1 MDIQNLISLN
11 IPHRN
16 NELSMKYKVNLNQEI
31 VIIFSSILVAL
42 ASSLLNLYPD
52 LNFQNP
58 YIHGQG
64 YDDDLITSVST
75 STNASSISSAN
86 RSGIMSEDM
95 VQHFTISCNDFK
107 KLFDALSVLD
117 IGNQVSE
124 KSINQTTLD
133 DVENIFNIYSGNCS
147 ELDEYEFE

>member
-1 MDIQNLISLN
+1 MSL
-11 IPHRN
+11 
-16 NELSMKYKVNLNQEI
+16 KYKVNLNQEI
-31 VIIFSSILVAL
+31 VIISSSILVVLVSA
-42 ASSLLNLYPD
+42 LLNLYSD
-52 LNFQNP
+52 LNFQNS

-64 YDDDLITSVST
+64 SDDDLITSDSTNT
-75 STNASSISSAN
+75 STSSISSAN
-86 RSGIMSEDM
+86 LSGIMSEDM

-117 IGNQVSE
+117 ISNELSE

-133 DVENIFNIYSGNCS
+133 DVENIFNIYAGNCS

>member
-1 MDIQNLISLN
+1 LSL
-11 IPHRN
+11 
-16 NELSMKYKVNLNQEI
+16 KYKVNLNQEI
-31 VIIFSSILVAL
+31 VIISSSILVVLVSA
-42 ASSLLNLYPD
+42 LLNLYSD
-52 LNFQNP
+52 LNFQNS

-64 YDDDLITSVST
+64 SDDDLITSDSTNT
-75 STNASSISSAN
+75 STSSISSAN
-86 RSGIMSEDM
+86 LSGIMSEDM

-117 IGNQVSE
+117 ISNELSE

-133 DVENIFNIYSGNCS
+133 DVENIFNIYAGNCS

>member
-1 MDIQNLISLN
+1 
-11 IPHRN
+11 
-16 NELSMKYKVNLNQEI
+16 MKYKVNLNQEI
-31 VIIFSSILVAL
+31 VILSSSMLVAL
-42 ASSLLNLYPD
+42 VSALLNLYPD
-52 LNFQNP
+52 SNFQNP

-64 YDDDLITSVST
+64 GNDDDLIASN
-75 STNASSISSAN
+75 STNTNTSSISSAN

-133 DVENIFNIYSGNCS
+133 DVENIFNIYAGNCS

>member
-1 MDIQNLISLN
+1 
-11 IPHRN
+11 
-16 NELSMKYKVNLNQEI
+16 
-31 VIIFSSILVAL
+31 
-42 ASSLLNLYPD
+42 

-64 YDDDLITSVST
+64 NDDDLITSDNT
-75 STNASSISSAN
+75 DTNTSSISSAN
-86 RSGIMSEDM
+86 LSGIMSEDM

-117 IGNQVSE
+117 ISNELSE

-133 DVENIFNIYSGNCS
+133 DVENIFNIYAGNCF

>member
-1 MDIQNLISLN
+1 
-11 IPHRN
+11 
-16 NELSMKYKVNLNQEI
+16 MKYKVNLNQGI
-31 VIIFSSILVAL
+31 VIILSSILVAL
-42 ASSLLNLYPD
+42 VSALLNLYHDPD

-64 YDDDLITSVST
+64 NDDDLITSDN
-75 STNASSISSAN
+75 TNTNTSSIPSAN
-86 RSGIMSEDM
+86 LSGIMSEDM

-117 IGNQVSE
+117 IGNEVSE

-133 DVENIFNIYSGNCS
+133 DVENVFNIYAGNCS

>member
-1 MDIQNLISLN
+1 
-11 IPHRN
+11 
-16 NELSMKYKVNLNQEI
+16 MKYKVNLNQGI
-31 VIIFSSILVAL
+31 VIILSSILVAL
-42 ASSLLNLYPD
+42 VSALLNLYPD

-64 YDDDLITSVST
+64 NDDDLITSDN
-75 STNASSISSAN
+75 TNTNTSSIPSAN
-86 RSGIMSEDM
+86 LSGIKSEEM

-117 IGNQVSE
+117 IGNEVSE
-124 KSINQTTLD
+124 KSINQTALD
-133 DVENIFNIYSGNCS
+133 DVENVFNIYAGNCS

>member
-1 MDIQNLISLN
+1 
-11 IPHRN
+11 
-16 NELSMKYKVNLNQEI
+16 MKNKVNLNQEI
-31 VIIFSSILVAL
+31 VIISSSILVAL
-42 ASSLLNLYPD
+42 VSALLNLYPD

-64 YDDDLITSVST
+64 NDDGLDTSD
-75 STNASSISSAN
+75 STNTNTSSISSAN
-86 RSGIMSEDM
+86 LSGIMSEDM
-95 VQHFTISCNDFK
+95 LQHFTISCNDFK
-107 KLFDALSVLD
+107 KLYDALSVLD

-133 DVENIFNIYSGNCS
+133 DVENIFNIYAGNCS

>member
-1 MDIQNLISLN
+1 L
-11 IPHRN
+11 
-16 NELSMKYKVNLNQEI
+16 KYKVNLNQEI
-31 VIIFSSILVAL
+31 VIISSSILVVLVSA
-42 ASSLLNLYPD
+42 LLNLYSD

-64 YDDDLITSVST
+64 SDDDLITSDSTNT
-75 STNASSISSAN
+75 STSSISSAN
-86 RSGIMSEDM
+86 LSGIMSEDM

-107 KLFDALSVLD
+107 KLFDALSVLN
-117 IGNQVSE
+117 ISNELSE

-133 DVENIFNIYSGNCS
+133 DVENIFNIYAGNCS

>member
-1 MDIQNLISLN
+1 
-11 IPHRN
+11 
-16 NELSMKYKVNLNQEI
+16 MKYKIILNQRI
-31 VIIFSSILVAL
+31 VIIFSLILVAL
-42 ASSLLNLYPD
+42 VSALLNLYPD

-64 YDDDLITSVST
+64 NDDLITSVST
-75 STNASSISSAN
+75 NTNTSSISSGN
-86 RSGIMSEDM
+86 LSGIMSEDM
-95 VQHFTISCNDFK
+95 AQHFTISCNDFK
-107 KLFDALSVLD
+107 KLFDALSVLE

-133 DVENIFNIYSGNCS
+133 GVENIFNTYAGNCS

>member
-1 MDIQNLISLN
+1 MQNLISLN

-16 NELSMKYKVNLNQEI
+16 NQLSMKYKINLNQEI
-31 VIIFSSILVAL
+31 VIIFSLILVAL
-42 ASSLLNLYPD
+42 VSALLNLYPD

-64 YDDDLITSVST
+64 NDDLITSVST
-75 STNASSISSAN
+75 NTNTSSVSSAN
-86 RSGIMSEDM
+86 LSGIMSEDM

-133 DVENIFNIYSGNCS
+133 DVENIFNIYTGNCS
-147 ELDEYEFE
+147 ELDENEFE

>member
-1 MDIQNLISLN
+1 MSL
-11 IPHRN
+11 
-16 NELSMKYKVNLNQEI
+16 KYKVNLNQEI
-31 VIIFSSILVAL
+31 VIISSSILVVLVSAP
-42 ASSLLNLYPD
+42 LNLYSD

-58 YIHGQG
+58 YIHGEG
-64 YDDDLITSVST
+64 NDDDLITSDN
-75 STNASSISSAN
+75 TNTNTSSISSAN
-86 RSGIMSEDM
+86 LSGIMSEDM

-117 IGNQVSE
+117 ISNELSE

-133 DVENIFNIYSGNCS
+133 DVENIFNIYAGNCS

>member
-1 MDIQNLISLN
+1 MSL
-11 IPHRN
+11 
-16 NELSMKYKVNLNQEI
+16 KYKVNLNQEI
-31 VIIFSSILVAL
+31 VIISSSILVVLVSA
-42 ASSLLNLYPD
+42 LLNLYSD

-64 YDDDLITSVST
+64 SDDDLITSDSTNT
-75 STNASSISSAN
+75 STSSISSAN
-86 RSGIMSEDM
+86 LSGIMSEDM

-117 IGNQVSE
+117 ISNELSE

-133 DVENIFNIYSGNCS
+133 DVENIFNIYAGNCS

>member
-1 MDIQNLISLN
+1 MN
-11 IPHRN
+11 
-16 NELSMKYKVNLNQEI
+16 YKVNLNQMT

-42 ASSLLNLYPD
+42 VSALLNLHPD

-64 YDDDLITSVST
+64 NDDDLITSN
-75 STNASSISSAN
+75 STNTNTSSISSAN
-86 RSGIMSEDM
+86 LSGIMSKDKA
-95 VQHFTISCNDFK
+95 QHFTISCNDFK

-124 KSINQTTLD
+124 KSVNQTTLD
-133 DVENIFNIYSGNCS
+133 SVENIFNSYAGNCS

>member
-1 MDIQNLISLN
+1 
-11 IPHRN
+11 
-16 NELSMKYKVNLNQEI
+16 MKYKVNLNQGI
-31 VIIFSSILVAL
+31 VIILSSILVAL
-42 ASSLLNLYPD
+42 VSALLNLYPD

-64 YDDDLITSVST
+64 NDDDLITSDN
-75 STNASSISSAN
+75 TNTNTSSIPSAN
-86 RSGIMSEDM
+86 LSGIKSEEM

-117 IGNQVSE
+117 IGNEVSE

-133 DVENIFNIYSGNCS
+133 DVENVFNIYAGNCS

>member
-1 MDIQNLISLN
+1 
-11 IPHRN
+11 
-16 NELSMKYKVNLNQEI
+16 MKYKVNLNQGI
-31 VIIFSSILVAL
+31 VIILSSILVAL
-42 ASSLLNLYPD
+42 VSALLNLYPD

-64 YDDDLITSVST
+64 NDDDLITSDN
-75 STNASSISSAN
+75 TNTNTSSISSAN
-86 RSGIMSEDM
+86 LSGIKSEEM

-117 IGNQVSE
+117 IGNEVSE

-133 DVENIFNIYSGNCS
+133 DVENVFNIYAANCS